1 VSRCYTSF
9 TRYLEAVFNARSEI
23 YIGTDCYGH
32 RWAASPADRLLAALL
47 GHFSIKN
54 YFLI

>member
-1 VSRCYTSF
+1 MSRCYTSF